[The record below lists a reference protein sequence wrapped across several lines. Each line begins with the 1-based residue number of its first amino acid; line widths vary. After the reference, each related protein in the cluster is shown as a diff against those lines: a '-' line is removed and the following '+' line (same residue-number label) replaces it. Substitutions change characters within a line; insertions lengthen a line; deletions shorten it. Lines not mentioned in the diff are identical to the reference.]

1 MVDPL
6 PQYEIEFY
14 EDDQDREPALAFMQS
29 LSRAIRRAIGVA
41 INEVLQYLGPDV
53 VGTDF
58 GKSLGKGLYEFR
70 LDQDA
75 EQILRRAGK
84 KAKPERDEERIL
96 LRVFFHPHGKKVVL
110 LLSGYDKGKHTS
122 APYQNEQIAA
132 ARKLLEHWKQRQ
144 KTRR

>member
-1 MVDPL
+1 MTA
-6 PQYEIEFY
+6 F
-14 EDDQDREPALAFMQS
+14 RESRRP
-29 LSRAIRRAIGVA
+29 LSRISARTASLVR
-41 INEVLQYLGPDV
+41 LQPILSAALRLEGPRLRLECGSPASDV
-53 VGTDF
+53 
-58 GKSLGKGLYEFR
+58 
-70 LDQDA
+70 DQDA